1 LDALSS
7 AGALLGLVGVAAG
20 LRWADAIAGLLV
32 TGFICH
38 VGFEVTREV
47 LCHLM
52 DGVELEVV
60 TASVRAA
67 TTVPGV
73 EHAHVRARWTGRS
86 LLVEVKG
93 FMAPGTTGAAGEAT

>member
-1 LDALSS
+1 M
-7 AGALLGLVGVAAG
+7 
-20 LRWADAIAGLLV
+20 

-47 LCHLM
+47 LRHLM

-60 TASVRAA
+60 TASGRAA

-73 EHAHVRARWTGRS
+73 EPAHVRARWMGRS
-86 LLVEVKG
+86 LLVEVEG
-93 FMAPGTTGAAGEAT
+93 FMAPGTTVAAGEATGRAVEAAVAAAVPEARAVMWSSRAMTS